1 MRLLFTYLLTA
12 PRLGPSGTP
21 LTLSKLLSLGI
32 AQTSLALPS
41 LTRNIVKLKLQ
52 SSQATLVRVALFGK
66 KRSSLLISLIVNNIA
81 LKGNLVLRF
90 VKEELS
96 RSD

>member
-1 MRLLFTYLLTA
+1 MVILYQNAIIVYL
-12 PRLGPSGTP
+12 TP
-21 LTLSKLLSLGI
+21 HRFAIRPFGHSF
-32 AQTSLALPS
+32 
-41 LTRNIVKLKLQ
+41 VKLKLQ

-66 KRSSLLISLIVNNIA
+66 KRSALLIYLIINNIA
-81 LKGNLVLRF
+81 VKVNLVLRF

>member
-1 MRLLFTYLLTA
+1 MLL
-12 PRLGPSGTP
+12 
-21 LTLSKLLSLGI
+21 LGI

-52 SSQATLVRVALFGK
+52 SSQATLVRVALFSK
-66 KRSSLLISLIVNNIA
+66 KRSALLISLIINNIA
-81 LKGNLVLRF
+81 VKENLVLRF